1 MEGEYSLE
9 QAGGYYQRSHN
20 SSSSSGGY
28 EHDSVLAQQATSS
41 YPYPP
46 SYHAHLSHQPSRTQG
61 LPGPIDTSLPAP
73 PLTAVRMPGM
83 NDPTTSPHGYAYNPY
98 QPHASSPVSPS
109 QSQSVQGAWD
119 SSRVSGRP
127 DQGRSSWSSLP
138 ALDTSMSPHRSNAE
152 LNAMSARSD
161 VFSPQVPHRPW
172 SSSASSTA
180 SSSSGGASGTHP
192 HLNSPFPTLASSF
205 QPAFSSDQRNADVL
219 PSPTSLSGGAS
230 DFLSATSRGMPST
243 GRHGTQEHASFS
255 QSQILPPPTPS
266 THPTTNQW
274 NPQYSRS
281 GTNYDQRQ
289 PPPISSYP
297 LSHSATNASPPP
309 SASGPASYVHQWDR
323 KYEGR

>member
-1 MEGEYSLE
+1 MEVEYSLE
-9 QAGGYYQRSHN
+9 QTGGYYQRSHN

-28 EHDSVLAQQATSS
+28 EHDPVVAQQATSS

-46 SYHAHLSHQPSRTQG
+46 NYPTHLGHQSSRA
-61 LPGPIDTSLPAP
+61 PGIPGSIDTSLSVPQH
-73 PLTAVRMPGM
+73 TAIRMPGL
-83 NDPTTSPHGYAYNPY
+83 NDPASSPHGYSYNPY

-138 ALDTSMSPHRSNAE
+138 ALDTSMSRQRSNAE
-152 LNAMSARSD
+152 LSAMSARSD

-180 SSSSGGASGTHP
+180 SSSSGGASGTHH

-205 QPAFSSDQRNADVL
+205 HPAFSPNQRNAEVL
-219 PSPTSLSGGAS
+219 PSPTSLSGGAG

-243 GRHGTQEHASFS
+243 GRHGNQEHVAFS
-255 QSQILPPPTPS
+255 QSQTLPPPTP
-266 THPTTNQW
+266 TTYPTNNQW
-274 NPQYSRS
+274 NSQYSRS
-281 GTNYDQRQ
+281 DTNYDQRQ
-289 PPPISSYP
+289 PPPSAYP
-297 LSHSATNASPPP
+297 IPHSANNTSPPP
-309 SASGPASYVHQWDR
+309 SASGPASYMHQWDR